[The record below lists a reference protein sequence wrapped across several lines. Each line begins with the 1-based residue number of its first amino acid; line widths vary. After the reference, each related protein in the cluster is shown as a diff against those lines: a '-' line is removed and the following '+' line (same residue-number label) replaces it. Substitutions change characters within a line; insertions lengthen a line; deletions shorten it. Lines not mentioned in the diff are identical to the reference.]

1 MMRLISRRFI
11 AYLPMARQRYH
22 PLQSDKASQIGVRSW
37 SYGSGN
43 LVGLSNIARMA
54 LNRSPLAIIDGCH
67 IRIVNV
73 SFSGLSPSSAKQPVF
88 IVKCTFQVLTFTQL
102 VAK

>member
-1 MMRLISRRFI
+1 
-11 AYLPMARQRYH
+11 
-22 PLQSDKASQIGVRSW
+22 
-37 SYGSGN
+37 
-43 LVGLSNIARMA
+43 MA

-102 VAK
+102 VAKQIWFSKRHSACVTFTHIHSRLVINHTPILK